1 MGAPRNLFTE
11 TKEYCPNA
19 HSPRK
24 KMVELKK
31 MVDTENLDVIVT
43 SETQLT
49 SDVYGGKIQL
59 LSFLLGRSDRLN
71 WDMWTGVL
79 QDEM

>member
-1 MGAPRNLFTE
+1 
-11 TKEYCPNA
+11 
-19 HSPRK
+19 
-24 KMVELKK
+24 

>member
-19 HSPRK
+19 HSPR
-24 KMVELKK
+24 KK